1 MKIAIIF
8 APRGKPVTKTVR
20 QKHYRKL
27 HRKYLSR
34 FVRPIS
40 SRTQFLATQ
49 NTVPFQYTSTN
60 LKTFIYLM
68 NISIRQNEFKYTI
81 LINVIAFPTQNGKL
95 PSSLSAKRIRNEHRN
110 TWN

>member
-1 MKIAIIF
+1 
-8 APRGKPVTKTVR
+8 
-20 QKHYRKL
+20 
-27 HRKYLSR
+27 
-34 FVRPIS
+34 
-40 SRTQFLATQ
+40 
-49 NTVPFQYTSTN
+49 
-60 LKTFIYLM
+60 M